1 MPQSTQIR
9 EICAKKQVQKPRN
22 LGEILT
28 SWSNSVHPY
37 EEHPYDCISCC
48 QCHGLDIYH
57 EMELAHAEQLL
68 MGVGEDNRPMTKK
81 GAKTMGMEDSIV
93 APVAQ
98 VPGDP
103 NLELSVLA
111 FIADE
116 FLE

>member
-1 MPQSTQIR
+1 
-9 EICAKKQVQKPRN
+9 
-22 LGEILT
+22 
-28 SWSNSVHPY
+28 
-37 EEHPYDCISCC
+37 
-48 QCHGLDIYH
+48 
-57 EMELAHAEQLL
+57 

-98 VPGDP
+98 VLGDP